1 MVSRIIR
8 NVGFHLFLQNNLII
22 NNSEVVMNI
31 DSFQIFY

>member
-8 NVGFHLFLQNNLII
+8 NVGFHLFLQNYLII
-22 NNSEVVMNI
+22 NISELGMNI